1 MPGSAARTPAEPAHN
16 RGVSAGLTLHLEKVL
31 AARPETVFAACV
43 EPDTLAE
50 WWGPEGFTAPA
61 STSTFAKAGGIA
73 SPCSLRIGEAFHLRG
88 EYREVVPP
96 RRLVYTFEW
105 EPPDPDDQ
113 ETVVS
118 LPFLDD
124 REGTKVVLD
133 QGPFATEARRAL
145 HEAGW
150 TDSLERLERSPR

>member
-50 WWGPEGFTAPA
+50 WWGPEGFTAP
-61 STSTFAKAGGIA
+61 SLDLDVREGGEH
-73 SPCSLRIGEAFHLRG
+73 RITMQPPDREAFHLRG

-118 LPFLDD
+118 LSFLDD
-124 REGTKVVLD
+124 REGTKVVL
-133 QGPFATEARRAL
+133 GGRSRPRLGVRCTRRAGRI
-145 HEAGW
+145 ASSG
-150 TDSLERLERSPR
+150 SSVR